1 MVPLPVPTL
10 RQTQALPFHCSTLL
24 TAQLVSKLSG
34 TLPVVP
40 PPASPVPAVTPVIV
54 PAPGN
59 VCPAANVN
67 NPPLPTC
74 SPGSVGALVPTPNN
88 RFNVPEA
95 EAVLL
100 PAGSARQLN
109 VWVTAVA
116 VPLLNA
122 DAARFS
128 GCEFFPPPAVAVPVA
143 GSSSVPR
150 TRADPAT
157 SSFAARVCVPMPRLR
172 LLFWNRMELPKVVP
186 FGVHRGMKSR
196 VPVPASAGV
205 TAGWAVAA
213 ELGAGLPLAAGGGRR
228 GQHESRWRQTADSLR
243 IRGFQGIGHA
253 EQQHARLFRLSFRLH
268 SQPERLP
275 SGEDIRGQAVTAGG
289 TQHHRVVP
297 VLVGLH
303 VLSLH
308 PQRHAALRIFVQKE
322 RDAHHPCSR
331 SAGRRRQFTAEIHQ
345 RRHCACRAGR
355 R

>member
-24 TAQLVSKLSG
+24 TAQLVSKLSA

-40 PPASPVPAVTPVIV
+40 PPASPAPAVTPVIV
-54 PAPGN
+54 PVPGN
-59 VCPAANVN
+59 VCPGANVN

-74 SPGSVGALVPTPNN
+74 NPVSVGALVPTPNN

-128 GCEFFPPPAVAVPVA
+128 GCEFFPAPAVAVPVA

-150 TRADPAT
+150 TLADPAT
-157 SSFAARVCVPMPRLR
+157 SSFAAGVCVPMPRFK
-172 LLFWNRMELPKVVP
+172 LLFWNRMELPKFLP
-186 FGVHRGMKSR
+186 LGVHSGMKSR
-196 VPVPASAGV
+196 VPLPASAGV

-213 ELGAGLPLAAGGGRR
+213 ELGAGLSLAAGGGGR
-228 GQHESRWRQTADSLR
+228 TKN
-243 IRGFQGIGHA
+243 
-253 EQQHARLFRLSFRLH
+253 
-268 SQPERLP
+268 
-275 SGEDIRGQAVTAGG
+275 AGG
-289 TQHHRVVP
+289 ASTKADGGKPPTVCA
-297 VLVGLH
+297 
-303 VLSLH
+303 S
-308 PQRHAALRIFVQKE
+308 AAFK
-322 RDAHHPCSR
+322 A
-331 SAGRRRQFTAEIHQ
+331 
-345 RRHCACRAGR
+345 
-355 R
+355 